1 MTEILRAFWKEKR
14 PERIAVLV
22 SGILFAVIFW
32 IYEIP
37 VEIAG
42 YAFLLVILWNVIW
55 FTLVFI
61 RYEKRQRI
69 LEENQGKIRTEAGGF
84 PEAESRESEM
94 YQELIRQLYEEKK
107 ELESSVQI
115 EKQEL
120 SDYYSMWVHQIKTP
134 IAALG
139 VLIQS
144 GEELEEVQESP
155 KAQELTRSMKMEVF
169 RIEQYVDMVLTYLRM
184 GSATSDYAFRIC
196 SLEEIVRQAVRKY
209 SQMFIMTRTRL
220 HLEIQDQ
227 KILTDEKW
235 LVFVVEQIL
244 SNALKYAPRGEVSI
258 HMDAA
263 EPMALVIEDNGV
275 GIRPEDLPRVF
286 EKGYTGFNG
295 REGDR
300 RSTGIG
306 LYLCRR
312 ILTRL
317 GHDISIQ
324 SAPGR
329 GTRVTIRLDSAEIGM
344 E

>member
-155 KAQELTRSMKMEVF
+155 KAQELTRSMKMEAF
-169 RIEQYVDMVLTYLRM
+169 EQKERLIREQEKKLKSRKEDLYRLQEDAANSVQ
-184 GSATSDYAFRIC
+184 
-196 SLEEIVRQAVRKY
+196 EI
-209 SQMFIMTRTRL
+209 
-220 HLEIQDQ
+220 
-227 KILTDEKW
+227 KIL
-235 LVFVVEQIL
+235 IL
-244 SNALKYAPRGEVSI
+244 AELRKTVPKAGRSLKYVVR
-258 HMDAA
+258 
-263 EPMALVIEDNGV
+263 V
-275 GIRPEDLPRVF
+275 GS
-286 EKGYTGFNG
+286 
-295 REGDR
+295 
-300 RSTGIG
+300 STPKRYEESAI
-306 LYLCRR
+306 LEADFSYLGN
-312 ILTRL
+312 L
-317 GHDISIQ
+317 
-324 SAPGR
+324 
-329 GTRVTIRLDSAEIGM
+329 
-344 E
+344 

>member
-1 MTEILRAFWKEKR
+1 MTEILRVFWKEKR

-61 RYEKRQRI
+61 RYVKRQRV
-69 LEENQGKIRTEAGGF
+69 LEENQEKIRTEAEGF

-196 SLEEIVRQAVRKY
+196 SLEEIIRQAVRKY
-209 SQMFIMTRTRL
+209 SQMFIMNRTRL

-235 LVFVVEQIL
+235 LTFVIEQIL
-244 SNALKYAPRGEVSI
+244 SNAVKYARGGEISI
-258 HMDAA
+258 YT
-263 EPMALVIEDNGV
+263 ENQTLVIADNGI
-275 GIRPEDLPRVF
+275 GIAEEDLPRIF
-286 EKGYTGFNG
+286 EKGFTGYNG
-295 REGDR
+295 RANKK
-300 RSTGIG
+300 STGIG
-306 LYLCRR
+306 LYLCKTIMDRLHHTIRIESDLERGTKVYLNFDRESRR
-312 ILTRL
+312 I
-317 GHDISIQ
+317 
-324 SAPGR
+324 
-329 GTRVTIRLDSAEIGM
+329 E
-344 E
+344 

>member
-169 RIEQYVDMVLTYLRM
+169 RIEQ
-184 GSATSDYAFRIC
+184 
-196 SLEEIVRQAVRKY
+196 
-209 SQMFIMTRTRL
+209 
-220 HLEIQDQ
+220 
-227 KILTDEKW
+227 
-235 LVFVVEQIL
+235 IL
-244 SNALKYAPRGEVSI
+244 SNAVKYARGGEISI
-258 HMDAA
+258 YTEDKT
-263 EPMALVIEDNGV
+263 LVIADD
-275 GIRPEDLPRVF
+275 GIGIAEEDLPRIF
-286 EKGYTGFNG
+286 EKGFTGYNG
-295 REGDR
+295 RANKK
-300 RSTGIG
+300 STGIG
-306 LYLCRR
+306 LYLCKTIIDRLHHTIWIESKPEKGTKVYLNFDREHRR
-312 ILTRL
+312 I
-317 GHDISIQ
+317 
-324 SAPGR
+324 
-329 GTRVTIRLDSAEIGM
+329 E
-344 E
+344 

>member
-134 IAALG
+134 IAALDI
-139 VLIQS
+139 LLQNT
-144 GEELEEVQESP
+144 EQMLYQLDEKEMMQETISV
-155 KAQELTRSMKMEVF
+155 SDMKMELF
-169 RIEQYVDMVLTYLRM
+169 KIEQYVEMALNYLRVEDISSDLVFKKHELDDMV
-184 GSATSDYAFRIC
+184 
-196 SLEEIVRQAVRKY
+196 RQVIRKY
-209 SQMFIMTRTRL
+209 AKIFISK
-220 HLEIQDQ
+220 
-227 KILTDEKW
+227 KIKMDFIPTKACIVTDEKW
-235 LVFVVEQIL
+235 FIFVLEQII
-244 SNALKYAPRGEVSI
+244 SNALKYTKKGQISI
-258 HMDAA
+258 YMK
-263 EPMALVIEDNGV
+263 EKSLVIEDT
-275 GIRPEDLPRVF
+275 GIGIPAEDLPRIF
-286 EKGYTGFNG
+286 EKGFTGYNG
-295 REGDR
+295 RENKK
-300 RSTGIG
+300 STGIG
-306 LYLCRR
+306 LYLCKN
-312 ILTRL
+312 IMDKLQWNITA
-317 GHDISIQ
+317 DSEV
-324 SAPGR
+324 GR
-329 GTRVTIRLDSAEIGM
+329 GTKIYLTKM
-344 E
+344 

>member
-94 YQELIRQLYEEKK
+94 YQELIRQ
-107 ELESSVQI
+107 
-115 EKQEL
+115 
-120 SDYYSMWVHQIKTP
+120 
-134 IAALG
+134 
-139 VLIQS
+139 
-144 GEELEEVQESP
+144 
-155 KAQELTRSMKMEVF
+155 
-169 RIEQYVDMVLTYLRM
+169 
-184 GSATSDYAFRIC
+184 
-196 SLEEIVRQAVRKY
+196 AVRKY

-235 LVFVVEQIL
+235 LTFVIEQIL
-244 SNALKYAPRGEVSI
+244 SNAVKYARGGEISI
-258 HMDAA
+258 YTEDKI
-263 EPMALVIEDNGV
+263 LVIADD
-275 GIRPEDLPRVF
+275 GIGIAEEDLPRIF
-286 EKGYTGFNG
+286 EKGFTGYNG
-295 REGDR
+295 RANKK
-300 RSTGIG
+300 STGIG
-306 LYLCRR
+306 LYLCKSIIDRLHHTIWIESKPEKGTKVYLNFDREHRR
-312 ILTRL
+312 I
-317 GHDISIQ
+317 
-324 SAPGR
+324 
-329 GTRVTIRLDSAEIGM
+329 E
-344 E
+344 

>member
-1 MTEILRAFWKEKR
+1 MERKR

-94 YQELIRQLYEEKK
+94 YQELIQQLYEQKK

-144 GEELEEVQESP
+144 GEEVQESP

-196 SLEEIVRQAVRKY
+196 SLEELVRQAVRKY

-235 LVFVVEQIL
+235 LIFVIEQIL
-244 SNALKYAPRGEVSI
+244 SNAVKYARGGEISI
-258 HMDAA
+258 YTEDKT
-263 EPMALVIEDNGV
+263 LVIADD
-275 GIRPEDLPRVF
+275 GIGIAEEDLPRIF
-286 EKGYTGFNG
+286 EKGFTGYNG
-295 REGDR
+295 RANKK
-300 RSTGIG
+300 STGIG
-306 LYLCRR
+306 LYLCKTIIDRLHHTIWIESKPEKGTKVYLNFDREHRR
-312 ILTRL
+312 I
-317 GHDISIQ
+317 
-324 SAPGR
+324 
-329 GTRVTIRLDSAEIGM
+329 E
-344 E
+344 